1 MRGRLGYLSRKWI
14 CCKNGTPPNVVLLD
28 GGSLFVP
35 DDAWSTFLETYAEDV
50 GKGVRHY
57 VVERVG
63 AFHRWYADIDIGRDI
78 GGEEMEEEEV
88 RRVGEV
94 ASSHLLGGKEVIVL
108 VASGGGKLG
117 IHLIAP
123 YVKVTRERALE
134 MRGELVGWLG
144 RETKRDSN
152 FWDGCVD
159 ESVYK
164 NGSLRMVGSYKMQ
177 IGAGG
182 EKKDIGREYRLHS
195 VCGEGGKEGM
205 ERYLRSNFAQLVRLS
220 SIRVRGEN
228 PSQTKVGTRSSSSS
242 SSSLPPSSF
251 PPSSHHPLLLSSLVS
266 DPSLLPSSHRS
277 LSCEIRGRGK
287 GGTVWLKVRG
297 EGSRYCSCVGREHS
311 TSTIWFSAT
320 FSGLSQK
327 CYSRKACQTY
337 RGKSVNLSCR
347 GRYLLGL
354 GTREGLPL
362 FCFV

>member
-14 CCKNGTPPNVVLLD
+14 CFKNGSPNVVLLD

-50 GKGVRHY
+50 VQGVRHY

-63 AFHRWYADIDIGRDI
+63 SFHRWYADIDLPC
-78 GGEEMEEEEV
+78 GEEMEEEEV

-94 ASSHLLGGKEVIVL
+94 ASSHLLGGKEVLVL
-108 VASGGGKLG
+108 VARGGGKLG

-134 MRGELVGWLG
+134 MRGDLVGWLG
-144 RETKRDSN
+144 RETRRGSD
-152 FWDGCVD
+152 FWDVCVD

-177 IGAGG
+177 VGSGG
-182 EKKDIGREYRLHS
+182 EKRDVGREYRLHS
-195 VCGEGGKEGM
+195 VCGENGERM
-205 ERYLRSNFAQLVRLS
+205 ETYLRSNFAQLVRLS

-228 PSQTKVGTRSSSSS
+228 PSSSVVQSV
-242 SSSLPPSSF
+242 PRR
-251 PPSSHHPLLLSSLVS
+251 HHQHQHHGSLLLSSLVS

-277 LSCEIRGRGK
+277 LSCEIRGGSGK
-287 GGTVWLKVRG
+287 GTVWLKVSG
-297 EGSRYCSCVGREHS
+297 EGCRYCSCVRRNHS

-320 FSGLSQK
+320 FSGLSQR

-337 RGKSVNLSCR
+337 RGVPVNLSCR

-362 FCFV
+362 FF